1 MEGNGRKLLTVERWD
16 EILRMIDAGKTSL
29 AELSEGL
36 GVSEATIRRDLSD
49 LEKAGKLRRVRGGA
63 VRSATFATEPLF
75 LEKASRAADAK
86 RAIAEKAVEFIE
98 DGDAI
103 YLDGGST
110 IVELAKLLDGKRNLT
125 VVTNSVMALSELFE
139 SRHKVVALGGEFR
152 KISRTFVGPLTAG
165 ILDKLSIDKAFL
177 GTIGFSAEEGPST
190 TDADEAFTKELVAR
204 RSREIILLADSS
216 KIGAPSFASSGRT
229 EEIDILIT
237 EKEPAPETLETLME
251 KGVELVVSGAR
262 PDGAARSGNNIE

>member
-16 EILRMIDAGKTSL
+16 EILRMIDAGKTTLS
-29 AELSEGL
+29 ELSEDL

-63 VRSATFATEPLF
+63 VRSATFATEPMF
-75 LEKASRAADAK
+75 LEKASVAADAK
-86 RAIAEKAVEFIE
+86 RAIARAALEFIE

-110 IVELAKLLDGKRNLT
+110 IVELAKLLESKRNLT

-177 GTIGFSAEEGPST
+177 GTIGFTVEEGPST
-190 TDADEAFTKELVAR
+190 TDADEAFTKELVTR
-204 RSREIILLADSS
+204 RSRKVFLLANSS
-216 KIGAPSFASSGRT
+216 KIGKPSFASSGGL
-229 EEIDILIT
+229 EALDALIT
-237 EKEPAPETLETLME
+237 EKDLSNEEKEELTA
-251 KGVELVVSGAR
+251 KGVDVVLAR
-262 PDGAARSGNNIE
+262 